1 VAQASSSDPTLKV
14 YIYIYI
20 YIHVYKYVNIY
31 IYVLKYTDIY
41 NYIYICIYLYVNIYI
56 HTCIH
61 IKAEIDYEM
70 KLFEKNSKDKE
81 VRDKVA
87 AAAEAANSII
97 QPLGDEEAD
106 WENSNGQGN
115 SHYLLYI

>member
-1 VAQASSSDPTLKV
+1 
-14 YIYIYI
+14 
-20 YIHVYKYVNIY
+20 
-31 IYVLKYTDIY
+31 
-41 NYIYICIYLYVNIYI
+41 
-56 HTCIH
+56 
-61 IKAEIDYEM
+61 M